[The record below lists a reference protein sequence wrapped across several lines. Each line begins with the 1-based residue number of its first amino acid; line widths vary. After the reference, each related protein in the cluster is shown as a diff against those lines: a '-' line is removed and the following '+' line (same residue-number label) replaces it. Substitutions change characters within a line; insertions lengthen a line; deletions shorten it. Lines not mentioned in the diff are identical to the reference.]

1 MKKILSIFT
10 ILLTLNTYSQEMIP
24 PGVYKFSNTSD
35 NFTLAKGKT
44 THFSNME
51 LKVVTLKN
59 SNGEVL
65 ISNESFEQMIII
77 KEGELKVKLDGEI
90 KVVGPNSV
98 IFIHPDDNCLLKS
111 KAPKVVYYSMVYKSN
126 KPANL
131 ARGLEAGG
139 SFIIDFDKLEFKEH
153 GKGGIRNYFHTKT
166 AMCPYYEMH
175 VTNLNGGI
183 KSHEPHT
190 HEAAEIILMIEGNTE
205 MEIGDKTYQAT
216 KGDVYFATSN
226 IPHAIRN
233 LGDKQCMYFAYQ
245 WD

>member
-1 MKKILSIFT
+1 MKNILV
-10 ILLTLNTYSQEMIP
+10 ILTMVIALNTYSQEMVA
-24 PGVYKFSNTSD
+24 PGVYKFSDTND
-35 NFTLAKGKT
+35 NFTLTKGET

-51 LKVVTLKN
+51 LKVVTLKD
-59 SNGEVL
+59 SNDEEV
-65 ISNESFEQMIII
+65 ISHETKEQMLII
-77 KEGELKVKLDGEI
+77 KEGEVKVKLDGET

-111 KAPKVVYYSMVYKSN
+111 ETPKTVYYTMIYESKEPV
-126 KPANL
+126 NL
-131 ARGLEAGG
+131 ERGLEAGG
-139 SFIIDFDKLEFKEH
+139 SFIIDFDELEYKEH
-153 GKGGIRNYFHTKT
+153 DRGGIRNYFHTKT

-190 HEAAEIILMIEGNTE
+190 HHAAEIILIIDGNTE
-205 MEIGDKTYQAT
+205 MEIGDKTYQAN
-216 KGDVYFATSN
+216 KGDVYFATSD